1 MANVD
6 ELETLTKKLE
16 RLVNESNEV
25 YQELYEFSG
34 QPGFKIIRELLDKH
48 QSILSEIERLMNDK
62 LQRHLK
68 EN

>member
-6 ELETLTKKLE
+6 ELETLTKKIE

-25 YQELYEFSG
+25 YQERYELSD

-48 QSILSEIERLMNDK
+48 QSILSETARLMSDK

-68 EN
+68 ED